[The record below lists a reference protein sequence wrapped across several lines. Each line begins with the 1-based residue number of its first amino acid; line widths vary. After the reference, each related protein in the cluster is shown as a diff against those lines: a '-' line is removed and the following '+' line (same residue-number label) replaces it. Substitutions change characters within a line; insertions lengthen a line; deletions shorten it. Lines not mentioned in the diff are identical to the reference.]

1 MAMTDAPNVVDAKI
15 LAAMTHPLR
24 RRLLDVL
31 RVDGPSTVSK
41 LADRT
46 SEAVGNVSHHV
57 RVLAAANL
65 VEQVPELSRDRR
77 DRWWRLAAPRLRWSA
92 DDVAHDSAARAV
104 ATAAE
109 SLNLDRQVGLVRD
122 WLGAPDQQRAKWAHG
137 AFSTDSWLR
146 LTPDELAELGAQLTT
161 LLGQWAGRTSPDD
174 GQDREPVFVFLRG
187 VPGQP

>member
-1 MAMTDAPNVVDAKI
+1 MA
-15 LAAMTHPLR
+15 HPLR

-31 RVDGPSTVSK
+31 RVDGPSTVGK

-77 DRWWRLAAPRLRWSA
+77 ERWWRRTATQLRWSA
-92 DDVAHDSAARAV
+92 EDLAHDPAARAV

-109 SLNLDRQVGLVRD
+109 SLNLDRQIGLVRD
-122 WLGAPDQQRAKWAHG
+122 WLGASEEHG
-137 AFSTDSWLR
+137 ARWGHSAFSTDVWLR
-146 LTPDELAELGAQLTT
+146 LTPDELAELGEQLST
-161 LLGQWAGRTSPDD
+161 LLGQWARRSTPDD
-174 GQDREPVFVFLRG
+174 GQERAPVFVFARG
-187 VPGQP
+187 LPGQP